1 MTQEATVK
9 GPTGDES
16 QAPVSAD
23 NQETTPAELMEFI
36 TRLATNEPHVRCRVG
51 TGTLGPVAK
60 ALNDLAALL
69 EARRLSSVE
78 KFGIEALVEQSQ
90 NMMMTAD
97 TSERI
102 RFVNF
107 TIPGLTYEQVLGR
120 SVYDF
125 VLPEEHERVRKIFR
139 GVLETGVPDSYDIRS
154 YADTGPQ
161 WYVVRVGPIR
171 DGGRIVGFTMITT
184 DVTSL
189 KKTQLQLEQSLRQLE
204 QSNRELESFAS
215 VASHDLQEPLRKIQ
229 SFGERLKAVS
239 AGALGP
245 DGQDYLE
252 RMQSAAARMRRLIE
266 DLLAFARVTSKAQP
280 FARVELATI
289 TRDVLGDLEVTI
301 EQTKAIVTVGDLPV
315 LEADPTQMRQL
326 LQNLLSNA
334 LKFRREDVAPHIS
347 IESSVDKEAGRCE
360 LRVRDNG
367 IGFEEKYAERIF
379 NLFQRLHGRGKY
391 EGTGLGLA
399 ICRKIVERHGG
410 SISAR
415 SSPGNGTTFI
425 VVLPLAHP
433 ERAGASA
440 S

>member
-1 MTQEATVK
+1 MTQDAAAK
-9 GPTGDES
+9 GSSGDGTS
-16 QAPVSAD
+16 SLPGGV
-23 NQETTPAELMEFI
+23 ETTPEELIQFV

-51 TGTLGPVAK
+51 AGSLGPVAQ
-60 ALNDLAALL
+60 ALNELAGLL

-107 TIPGLTYEQVLGR
+107 TIPGLTYEQVIGR

-125 VLPEEHERVRKIFR
+125 VLPEDHERCRAIFR
-139 GVLETGVPDSYDIRS
+139 KVLESGVPDSYDIRS
-154 YADTGPQ
+154 YAATGPQ

-171 DGGRIVGFTMITT
+171 DAGRIVGFTMITT
-184 DVTSL
+184 DITNL
-189 KKTQLQLEQSLRQLE
+189 KTAQLQLEQSNRELE

-229 SFGERLKAVS
+229 SFGERLKAS
-239 AGALGP
+239 DSGALSPEGR
-245 DGQDYLE
+245 DYLE
-252 RMQSAAARMRRLIE
+252 RMQNAATRMRRLIE

-280 FARVELATI
+280 FTQVNLANIARE
-289 TRDVLGDLEVTI
+289 VLSDLEVAI
-301 EQTKAIVTVGDLPV
+301 EQSKATVTLGELPV
-315 LEADPTQMRQL
+315 LDADPTQMRQI

-334 LKFRREDVAPHIS
+334 LKFRREDVPPRIS
-347 IESSVDKEAGRCE
+347 IEATVDEESGRCE
-360 LRVRDNG
+360 LRVQDNG
-367 IGFEEKYAERIF
+367 IGFEEKHAQKIF

-399 ICRKIVERHGG
+399 ICRKIAERHGG
-410 SISAR
+410 SIAAR
-415 SSPGNGTTFI
+415 SALGSGSTFVLTLPIAHSKPASPS
-425 VVLPLAHP
+425 HQ
-433 ERAGASA
+433 
-440 S
+440 

>member
-1 MTQEATVK
+1 M
-9 GPTGDES
+9 S
-16 QAPVSAD
+16 Q
-23 NQETTPAELMEFI
+23 QETSPEELIQFI
-36 TRLATNEPHVRCRVG
+36 TRLATNEPHIRCRVG
-51 TGTLGPVAK
+51 EGPLGPVAK
-60 ALNDLAALL
+60 ALNDLAGLL
-69 EARRLSSVE
+69 EARRMSSVE

-125 VLPEEHERVRKIFR
+125 LLPEDHERCRAIFR
-139 GVLETGVPDSYDIRS
+139 KVLETGEPDTYDVRS

-171 DGGRIVGFTMITT
+171 DGGRIVGFTLITT

-189 KKTQLQLEQSLRQLE
+189 KKTQLQLEQSLRELE

-229 SFGERLKAVS
+229 SFGERLKAVTS
-239 AGALGP
+239 GTLSP
-245 DGQDYLE
+245 EGQDYLE
-252 RMQSAAARMRRLIE
+252 RMQSAATRMRRLIE

-280 FARVELATI
+280 FVRVELPTIVREVLSDLEVSIDQAKATI
-289 TRDVLGDLEVTI
+289 T
-301 EQTKAIVTVGDLPV
+301 VGELPA

-334 LKFRREDVAPHIS
+334 LKFRREDAAPAIS
-347 IESSVDKEAGRCE
+347 IEASVDKEARRCE
-360 LRVRDNG
+360 IRVRDNG
-367 IGFEEKYAERIF
+367 IGFEEKYADKIF

-399 ICRKIVERHGG
+399 ICRKIAERHGG
-410 SISAR
+410 TISAQ
-415 SSPGNGTTFI
+415 STPGQGSAFTI
-425 VVLPLAHP
+425 RLPLTQ
-433 ERAGASA
+433 SA
-440 S
+440 PARPAQP

>member
-1 MTQEATVK
+1 
-9 GPTGDES
+9 
-16 QAPVSAD
+16 
-23 NQETTPAELMEFI
+23 
-36 TRLATNEPHVRCRVG
+36 
-51 TGTLGPVAK
+51 
-60 ALNDLAALL
+60 
-69 EARRLSSVE
+69 VE

-125 VLPEEHERVRKIFR
+125 LLPEDHERCRAIFR
-139 GVLETGVPDSYDIRS
+139 KVLETGEPDMYDVRS

-184 DVTSL
+184 DITNL
-189 KKTQLQLEQSLRQLE
+189 KKTQLQLEQSLRELE

-229 SFGERLKAVS
+229 SFGERLKAVTS
-239 AGALGP
+239 GTLSP
-245 DGQDYLE
+245 EGQDYLE
-252 RMQSAAARMRRLIE
+252 RMQSAATRMRRLIE

-280 FARVELATI
+280 FARVELSNVV
-289 TRDVLGDLEVTI
+289 REVLSDLEVSI
-301 EQTKAIVTVGDLPV
+301 EQAKAAVTVGELPS

-334 LKFRREDVAPHIS
+334 LKFRREDAAPAIS
-347 IESSVDKEAGRCE
+347 IEASVDKEARRCE
-360 LRVRDNG
+360 IRVRDNG
-367 IGFEEKYAERIF
+367 IGFEEKYTDKIF

-399 ICRKIVERHGG
+399 ICRKIAERHGG
-410 SISAR
+410 TISAQSTPGQGSTFTILLPLTQ
-415 SSPGNGTTFI
+415 SSPAR
-425 VVLPLAHP
+425 PAQP
-433 ERAGASA
+433 
-440 S
+440 

>member
-1 MTQEATVK
+1 MTQETALKSPSGDASQTQAT
-9 GPTGDES
+9 GGGG
-16 QAPVSAD
+16 A
-23 NQETTPAELMEFI
+23 ETTPEELLQFI

-51 TGTLGPVAK
+51 TGTLGPVAQ
-60 ALNDLAALL
+60 ALNDLAGLL

-97 TSERI
+97 ASERI

-125 VLPEEHERVRKIFR
+125 ILPADHERCRAIFR
-139 GVLETGVPDSYDIRS
+139 KVLETGVPDAYDIGS
-154 YADTGPQ
+154 YAETGPQ

-171 DGGRIVGFTMITT
+171 DAGRIVGFTMITT

-189 KKTQLQLEQSLRQLE
+189 KTTQLQLEQSNRELA

-229 SFGERLKAVS
+229 SFGERLKSSA
-239 AGALGP
+239 AGALSP
-245 DGQDYLE
+245 EAMDYLE
-252 RMQSAAARMRRLIE
+252 RMQSAATRMRRLID

-280 FARVELATI
+280 FTRVDLGTIARE
-289 TRDVLGDLEVTI
+289 VLSDLEVAI
-301 EQTKAIVTVGDLPV
+301 EQSKATVTVGELPA

-326 LQNLLSNA
+326 LQNLVSNA
-334 LKFRREDVAPHIS
+334 LKFRREDTPPRIS
-347 IESSVDKEAGRCE
+347 IEATQNPETRRCE
-360 LRVRDNG
+360 LQVRDNG
-367 IGFEEKYAERIF
+367 IGFEEKHAEKIF
-379 NLFQRLHGRGKY
+379 ALFQRLHGRGKY

-399 ICRKIVERHGG
+399 ICRKIAERHGG
-410 SISAR
+410 TIVAR
-415 SSPGNGTTFI
+415 SAPGSGSTFT
-425 VVLPLAHP
+425 VSLPLVHSPRPA
-433 ERAGASA
+433 
-440 S
+440 

>member
-1 MTQEATVK
+1 M
-9 GPTGDES
+9 S
-16 QAPVSAD
+16 Q
-23 NQETTPAELMEFI
+23 QETSPEELIQFI
-36 TRLATNEPHVRCRVG
+36 TRLATNEPHIRCRVG
-51 TGTLGPVAK
+51 EGPLGPVAK
-60 ALNDLAALL
+60 ALNDLAGLL
-69 EARRLSSVE
+69 EARRMSSVE

-125 VLPEEHERVRKIFR
+125 LLPEDHERCRAIFR
-139 GVLETGVPDSYDIRS
+139 KVLETGEPDTYDVRS

-171 DGGRIVGFTMITT
+171 DGGRIVGFTLITT

-189 KKTQLQLEQSLRQLE
+189 KKTQLQLEQSLRELE

-229 SFGERLKAVS
+229 SFGERLKAVTS
-239 AGALGP
+239 GTLSP
-245 DGQDYLE
+245 EGQDYLE
-252 RMQSAAARMRRLIE
+252 RMQSAATRMRRLIE
-266 DLLAFARVTSKAQP
+266 DLLAFARITSKAQP
-280 FARVELATI
+280 FVRVELPTIVREVLSDLEVSIDQAKATI
-289 TRDVLGDLEVTI
+289 T
-301 EQTKAIVTVGDLPV
+301 VGELPA

-334 LKFRREDVAPHIS
+334 LKFRREDAAPAIS
-347 IESSVDKEAGRCE
+347 IEASVDKEARRCE
-360 LRVRDNG
+360 IRVRDNG
-367 IGFEEKYAERIF
+367 IGFEEKYADKIF

-399 ICRKIVERHGG
+399 ICRKIAERHGG
-410 SISAR
+410 TISAQ
-415 SSPGNGTTFI
+415 STPGQGSAFTI
-425 VVLPLAHP
+425 RLPLTQ
-433 ERAGASA
+433 SA
-440 S
+440 PARPAQP

>member
-1 MTQEATVK
+1 MSEA
-9 GPTGDES
+9 
-16 QAPVSAD
+16 
-23 NQETTPAELMEFI
+23 ETTPEELIQFI
-36 TRLATNEPHVRCRVG
+36 TRLATNEPHIRCRVG
-51 TGTLGPVAK
+51 GGSLGPVAQ
-60 ALNDLAALL
+60 ALNELAGLL
-69 EARRLSSVE
+69 ESRRLSPVE
-78 KFGIEALVEQSQ
+78 KFGIGALVEQSQ

-125 VLPEEHERVRKIFR
+125 MLPEDHERCRAIIRK
-139 GVLETGVPDSYDIRS
+139 VLETGVPDSYDIRS

-161 WYVVRVGPIR
+161 WYVVRIGPIR
-171 DGGRIVGFTMITT
+171 DEGRIVGFTIITT
-184 DVTSL
+184 DVTNL
-189 KKTQLQLEQSLRQLE
+189 KKAQLQLEQSLRELE

-229 SFGERLKAVS
+229 SFGERLKAVT
-239 AGALGP
+239 AGTLPP

-252 RMQSAAARMRRLIE
+252 RMESAATRMRRLIE

-280 FARVELATI
+280 FVRVELSTI
-289 TRDVLGDLEVTI
+289 AREVLSDLEVSI
-301 EQTKAIVTVGDLPV
+301 DQAKATVSVGELPA

-334 LKFRREDVAPHIS
+334 LKFRREDAAPALA
-347 IESSVDKEAGRCE
+347 IEASVDKEAGRCE

-367 IGFEEKYAERIF
+367 IGFEEKHAEKIF

-399 ICRKIVERHGG
+399 ICRKIAERHGG
-410 SISAR
+410 TISAQ
-415 SSPGNGTTFI
+415 STPGQGSAFTI
-425 VVLPLAHP
+425 HLPLA
-433 ERAGASA
+433 RSA
-440 S
+440 ARPSQT